1 MSKFPAVNYIGNKRK
16 VNDWIVNLIPNDV
29 NTILDAF
36 AGGNSVSYKLKSKGF
51 NVITN
56 DILYSSYAISKALVE
71 NQSTKITR
79 EKLLLLKS
87 RTNSVNINLLNQLS
101 FLKNKLYFDHEVYEL
116 HLLLQLA
123 LKLKS
128 YEKFLFISLLRRAMI
143 RKLPYS
149 RMNIEWDQ
157 IVKLRDENY
166 SYQKYG
172 RKRAYHNIP
181 FFDHILG
188 DLDSYNVAIFD
199 SKTTCKS
206 YNKDIL
212 SLLKS
217 IQEPIDLIY
226 FDPPYPGTMNDY
238 HSFYGDIDKI
248 FKKNKLNFINLQDKD
263 SFLSNFNKILTFAV
277 KKSKYVMFSINNNT
291 QPTPSELRNL
301 LEKFGN
307 VKTLEKS
314 HNYQLSGKNN
324 KTSNTEIILLL
335 EFKKDN

>member
-16 VNDWIVNLIPNDV
+16 INDWIVDLIPNDV
-29 NTILDAF
+29 ITILDAF
-36 AGGNSVSYKLKSKGF
+36 AGGNSVSYKLKSKGY

-56 DILYSSYAISKALVE
+56 DILYSSYIISKALVE
-71 NQSTKITR
+71 NQTTRLTR

-87 RTNSVNINLLNQLS
+87 KTNSVNINLLNQLS
-101 FLKNKLYFDHEVYEL
+101 FLKNKLYFDYEVYEL
-116 HLLLQLA
+116 HLLLQLTF
-123 LKLKS
+123 KLKS
-128 YEKFLFISLLRRAMI
+128 YEKYLFVSLLRRAMI

-172 RKRAYHNIP
+172 RKRAYHNLP
-181 FFDHILG
+181 FFDHILS
-188 DLDSYNVAIFD
+188 DLDSYNGAIFD
-199 SKTTCKS
+199 SKTICKS

-238 HSFYGDIDKI
+238 HSFYGDIDHI
-248 FKKNKLNFINLQDKD
+248 FKKNKLNFINLHETD
-263 SFLSNFNKILTFAV
+263 SFLSNFNKILSLAV
-277 KKSKYVMFSINNNT
+277 KKSKYIMLSTNNNT
-291 QPTPSELRNL
+291 RPTPLELRNL
-301 LEKFGN
+301 LEKFGK
-307 VKTLEKS
+307 VKTLEKL
-314 HNYQLSGKNN
+314 HNYQLTGKSN
-324 KTSNTEIILLL
+324 KKSNTEIILLL
-335 EFKKDN
+335 ELKKEN